1 MVDERQQPGEVWVR
15 ESRITVGR
23 ALAVSQPA
31 SATEIATRARKDPS
45 NTKKV
50 VDALVEAGALT
61 VVEPPAPS
69 GERTG
74 RPPERLYD
82 FAPGERERFLHL
94 FGGPDPMQ
102 LSAGQHLVF
111 VEVGSLADD
120 VLEILSRPEL
130 VARAAW
136 SALCDGRRQEL
147 IIGFDGD
154 QAVEGS
160 MDLMAALSAA
170 KVAATRAAVS
180 KVDTTTE
187 LVRWA
192 HNARAARPGG
202 RSS

>member
-1 MVDERQQPGEVWVR
+1 MGDERQQQGEVWVR

-23 ALAVSQPA
+23 ALALSQPA

-61 VVEPPAPS
+61 VIEPPAPS

-82 FAPGERERFLHL
+82 FAPGERERFLHF

-102 LSAGQHLVF
+102 LSPGQHLVF

-147 IIGFDGD
+147 IISFDGD
-154 QAVEGS
+154 QAAEGS

-170 KVAATRAAVS
+170 KVKATRAAVS
-180 KVDTTTE
+180 KVDTGTE

-192 HNARAARPGG
+192 RRARAG
-202 RSS
+202 RSARRPS

>member
-1 MVDERQQPGEVWVR
+1 M
-15 ESRITVGR
+15 
-23 ALAVSQPA
+23 AVSQPA

-120 VLEILSRPEL
+120 VLGILSRPEL

-147 IIGFDGD
+147 T
-154 QAVEGS
+154 
-160 MDLMAALSAA
+160 SASTVI
-170 KVAATRAAVS
+170 KPSR
-180 KVDTTTE
+180 
-187 LVRWA
+187 VRWI
-192 HNARAARPGG
+192 
-202 RSS
+202 